1 MPSYRTGL
9 VPAQPAGAWVIIRD
23 MTSVPDRAR
32 VRLTGISSRAYEHPA
47 DRSALVALRKLS
59 GFDTLLRKLFG
70 LFNERAFRLT
80 YLAGAVRVSE
90 RQFPHIYELVR
101 DGSYI
106 LDLDEVPEVYV
117 TQNPLVNAMAL
128 GRDKPFIVI
137 TTGMVNLYDPEE
149 LRWVVGHELGHILSG
164 HVVYRTMLLIL
175 LRLAARVAFLPI
187 TLGLGAIIWG
197 LEEWFRKSELS
208 CDRAGLLAG
217 QDVDAARRALMKL
230 AGGAQL
236 SELNPDAFREQAHE
250 YDAVPDLRDSILKI
264 LQLQG
269 NDAPVRRGQVRRARL
284 LGHAR
289 RVRAHP
295 GRRLHAPGHRQQRLG
310 RRGSQERGQG
320 LPGVVEPVPGP
331 ADRHL
336 PRCRRRR
343 GAGRRR
349 PLRPAPKPPPH
360 RRQRPDRQRRRQLA
374 EPAET
379 TANSRGAKLR
389 DHAAARGL
397 GPSGRA
403 ILRRGTA
410 AGRGAHRGA
419 PGGRPPGLAP
429 LAENHEIVAVHDLAL
444 VFLA

>member
-269 NDAPVRRGQVRRARL
+269 NTHPFAVVRFAELDYWATHGEYERILGGDYTRRDTDSSASVGEEVRNAAKAYQESWNRSQDPLIGIFRGV
-284 LGHAR
+284 
-289 RVRAHP
+289 
-295 GRRLHAPGHRQQRLG
+295 
-310 RRGSQERGQG
+310 
-320 LPGVVEPVPGP
+320 
-331 ADRHL
+331 
-336 PRCRRRR
+336 
-343 GAGRRR
+343 
-349 PLRPAPKPPPH
+349 
-360 RRQRPDRQRRRQLA
+360 A
-374 EPAET
+374 E
-379 TANSRGAKLR
+379 G
-389 DHAAARGL
+389 AARAGGGL
-397 GPSGRA
+397 FDR
-403 ILRRGTA
+403 LQN
-410 AGRGAHRGA
+410 
-419 PGGRPPGLAP
+419 RPPTGGSGTGTGGD
-429 LAENHEIVAVHDLAL
+429 N
-444 VFLA
+444 

>member
-269 NDAPVRRGQVRRARL
+269 NTHPFAVVRFAELDYWATHGEYERILGGDYTRRDTDSSASVGDEVRNAAKAYQESWNRSQDPLIGIFRGV
-284 LGHAR
+284 
-289 RVRAHP
+289 
-295 GRRLHAPGHRQQRLG
+295 
-310 RRGSQERGQG
+310 
-320 LPGVVEPVPGP
+320 
-331 ADRHL
+331 
-336 PRCRRRR
+336 
-343 GAGRRR
+343 
-349 PLRPAPKPPPH
+349 
-360 RRQRPDRQRRRQLA
+360 A
-374 EPAET
+374 E
-379 TANSRGAKLR
+379 G
-389 DHAAARGL
+389 AARAGGGL
-397 GPSGRA
+397 FDR
-403 ILRRGTA
+403 LQN
-410 AGRGAHRGA
+410 
-419 PGGRPPGLAP
+419 RPPTGGSGTG
-429 LAENHEIVAVHDLAL
+429 NGGDN
-444 VFLA
+444 